1 MQHRTFLEYRR
12 YRYLKVAA
20 LLVVLSIIAYSAYAS
35 PVGRYGG
42 TPMGYI
48 LGSIGALLIVALMWL
63 GVQKRRYRANAGGLK
78 GWVSAHVYLGASLI
92 VIATLHAGFKIGWN
106 VHTLA
111 YMLMIAV
118 IVSGFFGVY
127 AYLRFP
133 SLMTENMG
141 EDTLEGLILKIAD
154 VDRELRR
161 IALLMPDEFVKAVDA
176 SVRAT
181 RIGGGVLAQ
190 LRPRPKDCPTLHA
203 VQFIQRA
210 GKHLKGNEQQ
220 RNHELYSLILR
231 KQKLVN
237 RARDDVRFKAM
248 LDLWLYAHV
257 PLSFALLAALL
268 AHIIS
273 VFFYW

>member
-20 LLVVLSIIAYSAYAS
+20 LLVLVSIIGYSAYGS

-48 LGSIGALLIVALMWL
+48 LGTLGALLIAGLMWL
-63 GVQKRRYRANAGGLK
+63 GVQKRRYRANAGGLR
-78 GWVSAHVYLGASLI
+78 GWVSAHIYLGISLI
-92 VIATLHAGFKIGWN
+92 VIATLHAGFQIGWN

-118 IVSGFFGVY
+118 IISGFFGVY

-141 EDTLEGLILKIAD
+141 EDTLDGLLLKIAD

-161 IALLMPDEFVKAVDA
+161 VALDLPDDFVKCVDA
-176 SVRAT
+176 SARAT

-190 LRPRPKDCPTLHA
+190 LRPRPKNCPTLRA
-203 VQFIQRA
+203 AEFIQA
-210 GKHLKGNEQQ
+210 GGKNLNGKAQQ
-220 RNHELYSLILR
+220 RNHDLYSLMLR

>member
-1 MQHRTFLEYRR
+1 
-12 YRYLKVAA
+12 
-20 LLVVLSIIAYSAYAS
+20 
-35 PVGRYGG
+35 
-42 TPMGYI
+42 
-48 LGSIGALLIVALMWL
+48 
-63 GVQKRRYRANAGGLK
+63 
-78 GWVSAHVYLGASLI
+78 
-92 VIATLHAGFKIGWN
+92 VIATLHAGFQVGWN

-111 YMLMIAV
+111 YVLMIAV

-141 EDTLEGLILKIAD
+141 EDTLDSLVLKIAD

-161 IALLMPDEFVKAVDA
+161 VALALPDELIRVVDA
-176 SVRAT
+176 SVRDT

-190 LRPRPKDCPTLHA
+190 LRPRPRNCPTWQA
-203 VQFIQRA
+203 VQVIQA
-210 GKHLKGNEQQ
+210 SGKGFKGEAQQ
-220 RNHELYSLILR
+220 RNRDLYSLMLR

-257 PLSFALLAALL
+257 PLSFGLLAALG
-268 AHIIS
+268 AHIVA

>member
-1 MQHRTFLEYRR
+1 MQHRTFLEYRN

-20 LLVVLSIIAYSAYAS
+20 LVALLATIAYIAHDS

-42 TPMGYI
+42 TTMGYI
-48 LGSIGALLIVALMWL
+48 LGSLGALLILALMWL
-63 GVQKRRYRANAGGLK
+63 GVQKRRYRSNVGGLR
-78 GWVSAHVYLGASLI
+78 GWVSAHVYFGISLI
-92 VIATLHAGFKIGWN
+92 VIVTLHTGFQIGWN
-106 VHTLA
+106 VHSLA
-111 YMLMIAV
+111 YVLMIAV

-141 EDTLEGLILKIAD
+141 EDTLDSLLLKIAD
-154 VDRELRR
+154 IDRELRR
-161 IALLMPDEFVKAVDA
+161 VALPMPDEFIAIVESSARD
-176 SVRAT
+176 T
-181 RIGGGVLAQ
+181 CIGGGVLAQ
-190 LRPRPKDCPTLHA
+190 LRPRPKNCPTLRA
-203 VQFIQRA
+203 AEFIQA
-210 GKHLKGNEQQ
+210 GGHKLGGEAQL
-220 RNHELYSLILR
+220 RNHDLYSLMLR

-268 AHIIS
+268 AHIVS

>member
-20 LLVVLSIIAYSAYAS
+20 LLAVLSVIAYGAYAS

-42 TPMGYI
+42 TPIGYI
-48 LGSIGALLIVALMWL
+48 LGSIGALLIAALMWL
-63 GVQKRRYRANAGGLK
+63 GVQKRRYRANAGGLR
-78 GWVSAHVYLGASLI
+78 GWVSAHVYLGTALI
-92 VIATLHAGFKIGWN
+92 VIVTLHTGFQIGWN

-111 YMLMIAV
+111 YLLMIAV

-141 EDTLEGLILKIAD
+141 EDTLDGLILKIAD

-161 IALLMPDEFVKAVDA
+161 VALPMSDQFVDIVDA

-190 LRPRPKDCPTLHA
+190 LRPRPRNCPTLSA
-203 VQFIQRA
+203 VQFIELA
-210 GKHLKGNEQQ
+210 GQTLKGEEQR
-220 RNHELYSLILR
+220 RNRELYSLMLR
-231 KQKLVN
+231 KQQLVN
-237 RARDDVRFKAM
+237 RARDDVRLKAM

>member
-12 YRYLKVAA
+12 YRYLKVAL
-20 LLVVLSIIAYSAYAS
+20 LLVIASIATYSWFDS

-42 TPMGYI
+42 TPLGYT
-48 LGSIGALLIVALMWL
+48 LGTIAALLIVLLMWL
-63 GVQKRRYRANAGGLK
+63 GAQKRRYRANVGGLR
-78 GWVSAHVYLGASLI
+78 GWVSAHVYLGTSLI
-92 VIATLHAGFKIGWN
+92 VIATLHAGFQIGWN

-111 YMLMIAV
+111 YLLMIMV

-141 EDTLEGLILKIAD
+141 EDTRDGLLLKIAD
-154 VDRELRR
+154 IDRELRR
-161 IALLMPDEFVKAVDA
+161 VALALPDEFVKIVEA
-176 SVRAT
+176 SVSET

-190 LRPRPKDCPTLHA
+190 LQQGPANCPTTQA
-203 VQFIQRA
+203 VQFINAA
-210 GKHLKGNEQQ
+210 GKTLKGDAQQ
-220 RNHELYSLILR
+220 RNHELYALMLR
-231 KQKLVN
+231 KQKLVD
-237 RARDDVRFKAM
+237 RARNDVRFKAL

-257 PLSFALLAALL
+257 PLSFALLAALT
-268 AHIIS
+268 AHIIA